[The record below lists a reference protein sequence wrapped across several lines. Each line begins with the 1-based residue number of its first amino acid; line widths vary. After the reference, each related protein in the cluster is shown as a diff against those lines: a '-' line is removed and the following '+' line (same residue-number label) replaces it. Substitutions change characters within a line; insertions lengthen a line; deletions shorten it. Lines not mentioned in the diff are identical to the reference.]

1 MKKTNCKKI
10 FEQISRSTLIF
21 CGVVLLF
28 LSASIKVQAGGG
40 TYYHVHTDECY
51 TEEEV
56 ACTNHTRNINTISST
71 GHCPFC
77 NKTCG
82 TFVMTYY
89 ENCPVTGMSTVVD
102 VVTTC
107 QECSNIISTSPR
119 PGLGY
124 HTKTV
129 KNLTCGKTEETPI
142 ANVSFSVSTSETTTS
157 PVTISANLSVLDAEF
172 AGATYSHDGGT
183 TWGGEAS
190 KSYSENGTYSIACKD
205 SRGVTFSETFVI
217 DYIVK
222 PTPPP
227 AQASTPAPVPQQ
239 IPEPVPASALENPLE
254 VSEQIENSLN
264 NSKASNLNSE
274 KEKGNARETADEAK
288 RKEELEPFELTIPE
302 MFAIDSGSKKERI
315 ALMYNLENNLVH
327 DSVSK
332 EGDKAS
338 ENANHEKMIE
348 EIQEEIPENLTDN
361 EGDDASKVNEVVREA
376 SIRYV
381 LSSVYVKVLYGIGA
395 GFLLVAFL
403 GCIWYAYRNVMILY
417 EVENKDRF
425 FVCLLIAKGTKERK
439 VYISEKQMKKI
450 ATREILLTCFR
461 QEKEKQI
468 AIYTPKEKYR
478 TAWEKEM
485 RIRI

>member
-28 LSASIKVQAGGG
+28 LSSNMKVEAGGG
-40 TYYHVHTDECY
+40 TFYHVHTDACY
-51 TEEEV
+51 EEEEV
-56 ACTNHTRNINTISST
+56 ACTDHTRYINTISST

-89 ENCPVTGMSTVVD
+89 ENCPVTGMSKVVD

-107 QECSNIISTSPR
+107 QECGNIISTSPR

-142 ANVSFSVSTSETTTS
+142 ASVSFSVSTTETTTS
-157 PVTISANLSVLDAEF
+157 PVTIAANLSVLDAEF
-172 AGATYSHDGGT
+172 AGATYSHDGGA
-183 TWGGEAS
+183 TWGGESS

-227 AQASTPAPVPQQ
+227 TPAPTPAPA
-239 IPEPVPASALENPLE
+239 PEPTPPPAPTTEPLPENLRNE
-254 VSEQIENSLN
+254 VENTEGT
-264 NSKASNLNSE
+264 SKASKINTE
-274 KEKGNARETADEAK
+274 KEKGNASKSLDESK
-288 RKEELEPFELTIPE
+288 KKEDLEALELTIPE

-315 ALMYNLENNLVH
+315 ALMYDLENDFAYNGKL
-327 DSVSK
+327 K
-332 EGDKAS
+332 EGHDTSKSLNS
-338 ENANHEKMIE
+338 ENLQE

-361 EGDDASKVNEVVREA
+361 EGDDISEINEIVREA
-376 SIRYV
+376 SIKYV
-381 LSSVYVKVLYGIGA
+381 LSSVYVKVLYGIGGA
-395 GFLLVAFL
+395 FLLVAFL

-417 EVENKDRF
+417 EVENKERF
-425 FVCLLIAKGTKERK
+425 FVCLLVAKGTKERK

-450 ATREILLTCFR
+450 ATREILLACFR

-478 TAWEKEM
+478 TAWEKEI